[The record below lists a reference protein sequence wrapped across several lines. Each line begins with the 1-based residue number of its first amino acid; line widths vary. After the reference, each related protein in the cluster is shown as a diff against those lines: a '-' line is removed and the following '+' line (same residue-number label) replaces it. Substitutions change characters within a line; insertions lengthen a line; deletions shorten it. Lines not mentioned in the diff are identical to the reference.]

1 MQGLYECVNEP
12 PEKIFLARRVQKIVW
27 LLQNIQVFEEIVSW
41 NLTEKEKVLRSRLKS
56 FWQIKGLSTFLSPP
70 HKCGFGKYLKTFL
83 LNSNINISP
92 PTLLWTR
99 PIYFPR
105 SNFSISAAY
114 GYLKVYFKATIRFFA
129 KEFRERKIRNY
140 LWFIYQLN
148 VGQMATRCQIHS
160 KLSLLVGVFT
170 LRLTDLLVLGVFRS
184 KTRLHKKMSACVWAL
199 KSKTF
204 WSNGTVLVVFF
215 LQLHITFSDLRVS
228 GEVNTQSG

>member
-1 MQGLYECVNEP
+1 MSLLKKSV
-12 PEKIFLARRVQKIVW
+12 LRAQKIVW

-83 LNSNINISP
+83 LNSNINISQ

-99 PIYFPR
+99 HFPR
-105 SNFSISAAY
+105 SNFAILSA
-114 GYLKVYFKATIRFFA
+114 YLKVYFKATIRFFA
-129 KEFRERKIRNY
+129 KEFRERKISTIWNY

-170 LRLTDLLVLGVFRS
+170 LRLSDLLVLGVFRS
-184 KTRLHKKMSACVWAL
+184 KTRLHKKHFEIEDFLIQWNCFSFCLFSSTSYNVFRPQSSRGGQHT
-199 KSKTF
+199 KS
-204 WSNGTVLVVFF
+204 
-215 LQLHITFSDLRVS
+215 
-228 GEVNTQSG
+228 VNF